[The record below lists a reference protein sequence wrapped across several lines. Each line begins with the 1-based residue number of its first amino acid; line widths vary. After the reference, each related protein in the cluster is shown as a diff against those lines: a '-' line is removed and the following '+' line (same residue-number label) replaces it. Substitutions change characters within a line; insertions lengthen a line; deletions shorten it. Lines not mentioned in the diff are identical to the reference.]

1 MMRRCLAAL
10 AVLVVVT
17 MTPAGVRA
25 ASDIS
30 VDELLAG
37 GAAFD
42 GRTIT
47 VIGELIGDYG
57 FRRDGSAWSQL
68 NGDSYATGP
77 LLEGGDLTGSNA
89 GIGVRAPAALIE
101 NLDPPGDYHHRGPL
115 IRATGIWK
123 YHDEDR
129 AGETYLDVVLI
140 EVLEPG
146 RVFDETANPAVLAA
160 GAMFLLTALWLGY
173 RSRRRSAD

>member
-1 MMRRCLAAL
+1 MRRCLAAV

-68 NGDSYATGP
+68 NGDS
-77 LLEGGDLTGSNA
+77 
-89 GIGVRAPAALIE
+89 
-101 NLDPPGDYHHRGPL
+101 
-115 IRATGIWK
+115 
-123 YHDEDR
+123 
-129 AGETYLDVVLI
+129 
-140 EVLEPG
+140 
-146 RVFDETANPAVLAA
+146 
-160 GAMFLLTALWLGY
+160 
-173 RSRRRSAD
+173 